1 MNKRCHQ
8 RDDETCGDI
17 CGQCGLTVWTTTACQ
32 RGSTV
37 VRPSAGSIPVAVNT
51 LEPTNNDNEDDDSGN
66 NDNED
71 DDNNDDSDGK
81 ILFQVM
87 DRQCRGP
94 VCGSAKMSM
103 GQCSVFLVTGSGY
116 LYSSVN
122 YSSRLTGVRGATC
135 FILVCLLNSLMSNT
149 PSLSNSLGTDV

>member
-1 MNKRCHQ
+1 MWTNDNDNDNDNNGID
-8 RDDETCGDI
+8 DDE
-17 CGQCGLTVWTTTACQ
+17 
-32 RGSTV
+32 
-37 VRPSAGSIPVAVNT
+37 
-51 LEPTNNDNEDDDSGN
+51 DN
-66 NDNED
+66 
-71 DDNNDDSDGK
+71 DDNNDSDGK